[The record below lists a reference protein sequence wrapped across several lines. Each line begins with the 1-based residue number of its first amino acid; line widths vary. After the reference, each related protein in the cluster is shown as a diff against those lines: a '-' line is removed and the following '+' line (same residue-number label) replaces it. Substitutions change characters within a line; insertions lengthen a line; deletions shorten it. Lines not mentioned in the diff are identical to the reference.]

1 MEEKEEEKEE
11 KVEEKEEKVDE
22 DLLALLDAAEAL
34 LMSLNSA
41 VVLAAAALLLHLAP
55 EDSNYVLASVAA
67 LIHCLQRD
75 ARCAFFVLNTIEEVS
90 ALSPKYFED
99 SIAVGF
105 SHHVSYTGL
114 LPARGG
120 ARVHHPAEDAHPV
133 PPAGRGQRGRGAEGA
148 GAAVQPP
155 FRARHHQPDRCR
167 PWGMPL
173 IFQ

>member
-1 MEEKEEEKEE
+1 M
-11 KVEEKEEKVDE
+11 DE

-41 VVLAAAALLLHLAP
+41 VVLAAAGLLLHLAP
-55 EDSNYVLASVAA
+55 EDSNYVMASVAA

-105 SHHVSYTGL
+105 SHPVSCAGL
-114 LPARGG
+114 LPARRG
-120 ARVHHPAEDAHPV
+120 ARVHHPAEDAHSV

-148 GAAVQPP
+148 GAAVQPSLSS
-155 FRARHHQPDRCR
+155 RHHQPDRRR
-167 PWGMPL
+167 PWGAPL